1 MHGWTVKKVYYYA
14 LSFILVA
21 FIIYNVGQIV
31 WRLSEIIVPPP
42 ILDLESRK
50 VNTYSNWRM
59 MGENIV
65 YLAVCF
71 PYSGTTGKWH
81 AHLNRPHCTV
91 LKKGA

>member
-1 MHGWTVKKVYYYA
+1 MHGWTVKKVYFYA
-14 LSFILVA
+14 LSFILLA

-65 YLAVCF
+65 
-71 PYSGTTGKWH
+71 
-81 AHLNRPHCTV
+81 
-91 LKKGA
+91 

>member
-50 VNTYSNWRM
+50 VNTYSNW
-59 MGENIV
+59 ENDGRKHSLSGSVLPRILV
-65 YLAVCF
+65 PLE
-71 PYSGTTGKWH
+71 SGTLT
-81 AHLNRPHCTV
+81 
-91 LKKGA
+91 